1 MKELNKNEIYSLEG
15 LNEEQL
21 REVFEYCGSSFFEY
35 FKDSDYIRFRD
46 VNWSYGSF
54 ESNAFGISKKDIT
67 AKAIDLFDV
76 ESDFKT
82 ITDSI
87 ASLLE
92 YKNEK
97 YGNAALEPLKIFTNK
112 TQVGQ
117 RIDDKLAR
125 IKNSDELRKNDV
137 ADLIGYLLLEC
148 KFRGWNN
155 FDEFKD

>member
-1 MKELNKNEIYSLEG
+1 MQEIKKGQIWEHLTTGEIVKVEKLEDG
-15 LNEEQL
+15 YVYLDLERTTN
-21 REVFEYCGSSFFEY
+21 CDSFLMFWKLVE
-35 FKDSDYIRFRD
+35 DH
-46 VNWSYGSF
+46 N
-54 ESNAFGISKKDIT
+54 DIVYKT
-67 AKAIDLFDV
+67 
-76 ESDFKT
+76 EFKT

-97 YGNAALEPLKIFTNK
+97 YGNAALEPLNIFTNK

-125 IKNSDELRKNDV
+125 IKNSNELRKNDV

>member
-1 MKELNKNEIYSLEG
+1 MQEIKKGQIWAHIKTGE
-15 LNEEQL
+15 
-21 REVFEYCGSSFFEY
+21 RVEVDKV
-35 FKDSDYIRFRD
+35 KDSFIFFKRGDYFPNVRNFD
-46 VNWSYGSF
+46 KYWELVEDHN
-54 ESNAFGISKKDIT
+54 DIVYKT
-67 AKAIDLFDV
+67 
-76 ESDFKT
+76 EFKT

-97 YGNAALEPLKIFTNK
+97 YGNAALEPLNIFTNK

-148 KFRGWNN
+148 KFKGWNN

>member
-21 REVFEYCGSSFFEY
+21 REIFTLCELGY
-35 FKDSDYIRFRD
+35 FDDLKKAEYIRFDKFWR
-46 VNWSYGSF
+46 YGYFLSGF
-54 ESNAFGISKKDIT
+54 IEEKDIT
-67 AKAIDLFDV
+67 AKAIDLFEDTQ
-76 ESDFKT
+76 SDFKT

-97 YGNAALEPLKIFTNK
+97 YGNAALEPLNIFTNK